1 MFSCNQKTSTARL
14 PKSIFWSNLLLL
26 EFSHKSG
33 NSSPLPL
40 PTAFLPIFPPK
51 SPPSSKTP
59 PPSSC
64 PHCSQTNKQP
74 RDSFTINAPFA
85 ELAYFI
91 PKMASSTV
99 QNPPAPVESKSARKK
114 KAKVERTESPA
125 PAASTSEKAASV
137 AGGENQDDL
146 SESHFIREIQKSVY
160 TICLGPMLRN
170 LLTAAQEY
178 S

>member
-14 PKSIFWSNLLLL
+14 PKSIFWSNLFLL
-26 EFSHKSG
+26 EFSHKIRQFISPSVADRLPAHL
-33 NSSPLPL
+33 SSQI
-40 PTAFLPIFPPK
+40 PTFFQD
-51 SPPSSKTP
+51 P

-64 PHCSQTNKQP
+64 PHCSQINKQP
-74 RDSFTINAPFA
+74 RDSFTINTPFA
-85 ELAYFI
+85 ELAYLI
-91 PKMASSTV
+91 PKMASPSV

-160 TICLGPMLRN
+160 TICLRPMLHN
-170 LLTAAQEY
+170 LLTAV
-178 S
+178 

>member
-1 MFSCNQKTSTARL
+1 
-14 PKSIFWSNLLLL
+14 
-26 EFSHKSG
+26 
-33 NSSPLPL
+33 
-40 PTAFLPIFPPK
+40 
-51 SPPSSKTP
+51 
-59 PPSSC
+59 
-64 PHCSQTNKQP
+64 
-74 RDSFTINAPFA
+74 
-85 ELAYFI
+85 
-91 PKMASSTV
+91 MASSTV